1 MRRESVVT
9 YLPLAKK
16 TCFRLVFV
24 EVDVRG
30 ANALREAAA
39 LSDLHAKVTNFYER
53 VISCDQSLRAFRGVA

>member
-1 MRRESVVT
+1 MKALIEGERGALDVFPALS
-9 YLPLAKK
+9 LAKK

-39 LSDLHAKVTNFYER
+39 LSACISRVPDL
-53 VISCDQSLRAFRGVA
+53 I